1 MILPKRPLS
10 RLPFPRSPTSEEK
23 IVLERVF
30 RSRLLELGILPGE
43 WERALN
49 EHIFKWTFSSWNEIL
64 STFEKLIKA
73 IEKGRFIVGVPYTP
87 SPEWLDD
94 WNVFK
99 GHISKMLDRGDPPN
113 VLLEGMRKMFLD
125 RMEED
130 FLSVLVRELRKRGMS
145 DEEIAR
151 RLGESLEVVKKF

>member
-10 RLPFPRSPTSEEK
+10 RLPFPRRPASEEK

-43 WERALN
+43 WERALW
-49 EHIFKWTFSSWNEIL
+49 EHIFEWTFSSWNEIL
-64 STFEKLIKA
+64 NTFEKLIKA
-73 IEKGRFIVGVPYTP
+73 IAKGRFLVGVPYTP
-87 SPEWLDD
+87 SPEWLED
-94 WNVFK
+94 WDIFK
-99 GHISKMLDRGDPPN
+99 KHIPKMLNRGDPPN

-130 FLSVLVRELRKRGMS
+130 FVSVLVSELRKRGMS
-145 DEEIAR
+145 DEEIASG
-151 RLGESLEVVKKF
+151 LGLSLEVVKTF